1 MTLTSGQEWPYIEA
15 TLGHAD
21 RVLLHGPPGTGKT
34 TIANR
39 FGSPTRVFNITLTE
53 ETPMAELRGH
63 YVPRGGEWLW
73 QHGPAVNAWLT
84 GSRLVVNE
92 IGNASGDALDFLIA
106 ILDDQSI
113 ASIDLPN
120 GETVRPLDGFHCV
133 ATTNADP
140 AELPE
145 AVLDRF
151 AVRFLVMAPHPDA
164 LAALPADIRK
174 AATGTASNP
183 DPARRIGLRSWNA
196 YASLRDKIGTEAA
209 AVAVF
214 GAQAKAVITA
224 HKLAEAAPARK

>member
-1 MTLTSGQEWPYIEA
+1 MDLHPGEEWPYVEA
-15 TLGHAD
+15 ALGHAD

-39 FGSPTRVFNITLTE
+39 FGSPGRVFNVTLTE

-73 QHGPAVNAWLT
+73 QHGPAINAWLS
-84 GSRLVVNE
+84 GARLVVNE

-106 ILDDQSI
+106 VLDDASI
-113 ASIDLPN
+113 AGIDLPS
-120 GETVRPLDGFHCV
+120 GELVRPAEGFHCI
-133 ATTNADP
+133 ATTNSEP

-151 AVRFLVMAPHPDA
+151 AVRFLISAPHPEQF
-164 LAALPADIRK
+164 AALPADLRK
-174 AATGTASNP
+174 AAEGTTSNP
-183 DPARRIGLRSWNA
+183 DPTRRIGLRSWNA
-196 YASLRDKIGTEAA
+196 YASLRDKIGAESA

-214 GAQAKAVITA
+214 GKQADAVLTA
-224 HKLAEAAPARK
+224 HKLASHS